1 MTLFMRVR
9 LRSIA
14 SGFRTFCDAFE
25 PMPQSCLESIDR
37 FLGGLA
43 LDLSA
48 DEPAVD
54 IQVGLGDHRAG
65 HRRIGMPAQPDT
77 GMQHGLVREPTEP
90 ADLFLYVIFDTG

>member
-1 MTLFMRVR
+1 MTPFMRVR

-25 PMPQSCLESIDR
+25 PVPQSRLESIDR
-37 FLGGLA
+37 FTGGLA
-43 LDLSA
+43 LDLGA
-48 DEPAVD
+48 DEAAVD
-54 IQVGLGDHRAG
+54 IQVGLGDHWVG

-90 ADLFLYVIFDTG
+90 TDLFLYVVVDTG